1 MFSSLA
7 LGGVPAAE
15 DGDGSTSLSN
25 MVIEK
30 VSGITEEIFE
40 AVQRLVPQLGAHKA
54 PPTREELTALVG
66 SEASTLLIARYPDEK
81 GEIAGMLTLSI
92 YRVPTG
98 IRSIVEDVIV
108 DETMRRRGIAEALM
122 LRAIDLAR
130 ESGANGVSL
139 TSNPKREA
147 ANKLYQSMGFQKRET
162 NAYFYKLE

>member
-1 MFSSLA
+1 M
-7 LGGVPAAE
+7 
-15 DGDGSTSLSN
+15 
-25 MVIEK
+25 
-30 VSGITEEIFE
+30 
-40 AVQRLVPQLGAHKA
+40 
-54 PPTREELTALVG
+54 
-66 SEASTLLIARYPDEK
+66 
-81 GEIAGMLTLSI
+81 IAGILTLSV

-130 ESGANGVSL
+130 EAGANGVAL

-147 ANKLYQSMGFQKRET
+147 ANKLYQFMGFQKRET

>member
-1 MFSSLA
+1 MY
-7 LGGVPAAE
+7 
-15 DGDGSTSLSN
+15 
-25 MVIEK
+25 IEK
-30 VSGITEEIFE
+30 VSEVTDEILN

-54 PPTREELTALVG
+54 PPTWEELSALVH
-66 SEASTLLIARYPDEK
+66 SEASTLLIARFPDEK
-81 GEIAGMLTLSI
+81 SMIAGILTLSV

-108 DETMRRRGIAEALM
+108 DENMRRRGIAEDLM

-130 ESGANGVSL
+130 EAGASGVSL

-162 NAYFYKLE
+162 NAYFYKLG